1 MMRIDN
7 ETHPAVRLLSDLIKI
22 DTSNPPG
29 NEEGAAQF
37 LEAVLAK
44 EGIKAEI
51 FSAEPRRANIL
62 ARLKGK
68 KAGSPMILLSHLD
81 VVPAHD
87 EGWVAPPFGGAV
99 KDGFIYGRGAIDMKS
114 QTVCHLLAFIGLH
127 RENILP
133 EKDMIF
139 LATADEET
147 SGELGVEYMLRKV
160 EELRH
165 ASFVLSEGGFV
176 VEEAGALHGQVSVA
190 EKKVCQFMLRA
201 TGTGG
206 HGSRP
211 HGDNANDKIIRA
223 AHRIIS
229 ARLPFKQTGLATKYL
244 NGLLPGR
251 KIGGMRFSNLKDAL
265 RNARFRAFVERDPF
279 LNAMLRNTATPTML
293 QSGDKVNVIPTEATA
308 SFDARILPGESH
320 EKFLDRMRKNSRAW
334 SRSAPHK
341 QDGFRGIALQRPLL
355 PLHRGIGARP
365 QGRHPCPAFFHGGRD
380 RPPPLPESGHP
391 RVRLFSNCV
400 AKGRRDENART
411 QRENLCSEHDRG
423 VAGDG
428 EHRARAGFLTFFAIS
443 PGRYLTPA
451 FVVDAA
457 FLRAPM
463 RSP

>member
-1 MMRIDN
+1 MMRTDN

-68 KAGSPMILLSHLD
+68 TAGSPVILLSHLD

-127 RENILP
+127 REDILP

-244 NGLLPGR
+244 NGLLLGR

-265 RNARFRAFVERDPF
+265 RNARFRAFVELDPF

-320 EKFLDRMRKNSRAW
+320 EKFLDRMRKTAGPGVEVLLINKTDSEASPYNIPFFRCIEESVRDLKGDIPVLPFFTAGATDL
-334 SRSAPHK
+334 RHFRNLGIPAY
-341 QDGFRGIALQRPLL
+341 GFFPIALPREEEMRMHGLNERISAANMIEGL
-355 PLHRGIGARP
+355 RGT
-365 QGRHPCPAFFHGGRD
+365 
-380 RPPPLPESGHP
+380 ESI
-391 RVRLFSNCV
+391 VRALAS
-400 AKGRRDENART
+400 
-411 QRENLCSEHDRG
+411 
-423 VAGDG
+423 
-428 EHRARAGFLTFFAIS
+428 
-443 PGRYLTPA
+443 
-451 FVVDAA
+451 
-457 FLRAPM
+457 
-463 RSP
+463 